1 VDESTSPDLN
11 TFDTEHEWRPV
22 DRGLWIRRDAMR
34 QTQSRQVVSLSG
46 EIRLR
51 SADGLADTLEDVV
64 SAGAD
69 WLVLDMAG
77 VDSLDPGALR
87 ALALVAQDL
96 ESRGGRLQVRRPRA
110 LAGRSLEMVGLGR
123 LLVHDD

>member
-1 VDESTSPDLN
+1 MSTDLK

-110 LAGRSLEMVGLGR
+110 LTGRSLEMVGLGR
-123 LLVHDD
+123 LVMHDD